1 MNYNSILK
9 YIFYRVFRYEDIFS
23 QMDGVK
29 SVYDFLGL
37 QNVSS
42 NSNSCQSPK
51 NQDWIYNMTL
61 NEIISIQ
68 NAVSSN

>member
-1 MNYNSILK
+1 M
-9 YIFYRVFRYEDIFS
+9 FC

-68 NAVSSN
+68 NAVSNN

>member
-1 MNYNSILK
+1 MFCHMN
-9 YIFYRVFRYEDIFS
+9 
-23 QMDGVK
+23 GVK

-68 NAVSSN
+68 NAVRNILKKLIFNI